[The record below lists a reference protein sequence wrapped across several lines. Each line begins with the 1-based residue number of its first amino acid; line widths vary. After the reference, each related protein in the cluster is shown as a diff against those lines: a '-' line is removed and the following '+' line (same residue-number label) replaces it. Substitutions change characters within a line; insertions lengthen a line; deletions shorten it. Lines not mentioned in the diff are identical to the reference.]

1 MKTLFALVAVGAT
14 LFYSLGNR
22 YGDGF
27 TRKQSRM
34 IWRIICASALLFLLE
49 LVQREAFDVL
59 DVVPGAGRT
68 VRAAL
73 YIAVYLIIGASVLRR
88 AVSGIKNRRLLDECF
103 LMTVATV
110 GAVAL
115 AIAENGDYV
124 EGIAVMI
131 FYQIGEFFESFAVGR
146 SRRSIGALMDIR
158 PDRATVL
165 RDGEAVTVDPSE
177 VEVGETITVDPGEKV
192 PIDGRVI
199 EGHSSLDTSALTG
212 ESLPREVGPGD
223 AVISGSVSQNGRL
236 HIITEK
242 PFSESTVSRILEL
255 CENASAKK
263 SRSERFI
270 SRFARI
276 YTPTVCISAALMATL
291 PPLIL
296 LALGRA
302 PEMGLWVYR
311 ALSFLVASCPC
322 ALVISIPLAFFAGIG
337 RGSRD
342 GILIKGSCY
351 IEALARAEIAVFDKT
366 GTLTRGSFELSGIYP
381 QGVTREE
388 LLELCAYAEDG
399 SGHPIAEAV
408 RRAYGRPREAS
419 RIGEV
424 QELSGR
430 GVISEVDGHSVAA
443 GNAALM
449 AELGIV
455 PPELDGLGS
464 HIYLAYDGRYIGAM
478 TVADSIKPTAG
489 EAMRLLSREGIRKTV
504 MLSGD
509 RKDVVD
515 RVARELG
522 ISEAYGELL
531 PSEKVA
537 RVEALLDERAK
548 NGKLCFVGDGINDAP
563 VLARADIGIAMGG
576 IGSDAAIEA
585 ADVVLMDDDPRAL
598 ARAIALSRRCMQK
611 VGQNIALSIGVK
623 LICLAL
629 IALGLGDMY
638 LAVFADVG
646 VMVLAV
652 LNSIGVMKKQKEK

>member
-1 MKTLFALVAVGAT
+1 MKALFALVAVGAT

-49 LVQREAFDVL
+49 LIQRESFDVL
-59 DVVPGAGRT
+59 DIVPGASRT

-88 AVSGIKNRRLLDECF
+88 AISGIKNRRLLDECF

-110 GAVAL
+110 GAIAL

-192 PIDGRVI
+192 PIDGRVV

-276 YTPTVCISAALMATL
+276 YTPVVCISAALMATL

-296 LALGRA
+296 LALGSA
-302 PEMGLWVYR
+302 PEIGLWVYR

-408 RRAYGRPREAS
+408 RRAYGRPREAC

-424 QELSGR
+424 RELSGR
-430 GVISEVDGHSVAA
+430 GVISEIDGHSVAA

-449 AELGIV
+449 AELGIA

-478 TVADSIKPTAG
+478 IVADSIKPTAG
-489 EAMRLLSREGIRKTV
+489 EAMLLLSREGIRKTV

-531 PSEKVA
+531 PSDKVA

-548 NGKLCFVGDGINDAP
+548 SGKLCFVGDGINDAP

-598 ARAIALSRRCMQK
+598 ARAIALSRRCMHK
-611 VGQNIALSIGVK
+611 VGQNIVLSIGVK
-623 LICLAL
+623 LICLVL

-652 LNSIGVMKKQKEK
+652 LNSIGVMKKQKDK